1 MSDEVYAAI
10 ERLALGLWG
19 PSVIPPR
26 DAPAEQWAALALRV
40 AETVT
45 ARPRP
50 EGPGAP
56 PAEAVTALVLRPGT
70 EARPLWQVADESLM
84 VSRALDDTAHAYQGE
99 DDAELIG
106 LARSLLDGTPERA
119 AADGSGPAG
128 FRVCPP
134 VVLSRYGSS
143 DADTDDDT
151 DRRTLETEC
160 RSELRD
166 GTDRLRLRRARSAL
180 GLILLTRY
188 ERTSGPEDLDEAV
201 ELLEQAVRFA
211 APDSLED
218 TAHGDLARALSLRF
232 VRSGDSSDLG
242 PAIEHAMA
250 ASVFD
255 RTGAPV
261 GDRAATW
268 QAVLGNALCMRYD
281 ALGAPRDVENAV
293 HAFGESLRRLPAEH
307 PDTPEL
313 RSHLGA
319 ALLRRHE
326 LTGAADDLRASRALL
341 GGTRW
346 ASERAAALHAEFL
359 RSGDLEA
366 LDGAVA
372 DGIAGVGQLPD
383 RRLLPGALHDLAAYC
398 LSRHETLGVRS
409 DAQAAH
415 DLLTV
420 ARRLSRAGTPAY
432 ALLLVGLGRALL
444 ALFPGM
450 GIDSLT
456 SAAELF
462 EEAGGIAG
470 TAPELEAE
478 AVVLL
483 CGTLRRLG
491 RFLDDPP
498 LRGARADAL
507 DARLGELANRLRAV
521 AAADAYPSVLLERA
535 RLRRVLGDPAGGG
548 ELARQALDERL
559 WELLAEPDP
568 GHAHRSA
575 RRNLDAAC
583 ELAAWLLEDGAPD
596 RAFAV
601 VESARALALRAA
613 TETVPVARQLGSL
626 GLDGLRARWLR
637 AVEPA
642 SRGEAPGGA
651 AVLRA
656 AGSAAPAH
664 APVPAELRPLVLEAL
679 SGAADTDPV
688 VGDFTGTTTQDRTA
702 ELCREIGAD
711 AVVHLLPGDGE
722 RSGWALV
729 LHRAGPVSALRL
741 PSLHVGAD
749 ALRTFVGAH
758 DHLLRY
764 PRSGPAGWGRALR
777 AVCDWAWTAAMRD
790 LAGHLVP
797 EDGVGRRGVP
807 RVVLVPTGVLGLVPW
822 HAARRKVGL
831 PDGTRGHRYALED
844 LGISYAPSAR
854 ALEWF
859 AARTLAPLDGG
870 GLVVMDP
877 LRDLPHARREAADIH
892 RWHYAKG
899 TRLGSSG
906 EPGSS
911 PATPRAV
918 LDALHPGA
926 GGPRPPVAH
935 FACHARTCVPAADSH
950 LLLAGGQ
957 RLSAGRLLADGT
969 RATGPGPGSLVVL
982 SACATAVPGARY
994 DEALSLATAFA
1005 SRGAAAVVG
1014 SLWAVGDADTA
1025 QLMTEYHHFL
1035 NLDGLAPA
1043 EALRQAQLRMLER
1056 ARRRGA
1062 GGGPAARTRAEDP
1075 ARWAA
1080 FVHHGR
1086 GLPLPGDAAR
1096 GPGPEDRV
1104 AFRPAG
1110 PGTQVRQ
1117 PILGRL
1123 PGSGRA
1129 EYAWK
1134 CPEPGCAR
1142 ETTGDAKAPYDE
1154 DCCPDHPH
1162 QAFEP
1167 VLPRG

>member
-19 PSVIPPR
+19 PSAVPPR
-26 DAPAEQWAALALRV
+26 DAPAERWTALALRV

-45 ARPRP
+45 ART
-50 EGPGAP
+50 GPDGRGAP
-56 PAEAVTALVLRPGT
+56 PAEAVAALVLRPGP
-70 EARPLWQVADESLM
+70 EPGALRQVADESLTAG
-84 VSRALDDTAHAYQGE
+84 RALHGAAPAYEGEEDADLTA
-99 DDAELIG
+99 
-106 LARSLLDGTPERA
+106 LARSILDSTFESTT
-119 AADGSGPAG
+119 ADGSGPAD

-134 VVLSRYGSS
+134 VGLSRYASS
-143 DADTDDDT
+143 DTDDDT
-151 DRRTLETEC
+151 VRRTLETEC
-160 RSELRD
+160 RGELRD
-166 GTDRLRLRRARSAL
+166 GTDRIRLRQARSTL
-180 GLILLTRY
+180 GLLLLTRY
-188 ERTSGPEDLDEAV
+188 ERTSRPEHLDEAV
-201 ELLEQAVRFA
+201 ELLEQAVLFA

-232 VRSGDSSDLG
+232 VRSHHSSDLG
-242 PAIEHAMA
+242 PAIEHAMV
-250 ASVFD
+250 SVVFD
-255 RTGAPV
+255 QTGAPES
-261 GDRAATW
+261 GRAATW
-268 QAVLGNALCMRYD
+268 WALLGNALCMRYD
-281 ALGAPRDVENAV
+281 ALGAQGDVDSAV
-293 HAFGESLRRLPAEH
+293 HAFVESLRRLPGTH
-307 PDTPEL
+307 PDAPEL
-313 RSHLGA
+313 RSHLGG

-326 LTGAADDLRASRALL
+326 LTGVADDLRASRALL
-341 GGTRW
+341 DGTRW
-346 ASERAAALHAEFL
+346 PSERAAALHAEFL

-372 DGIAGVGQLPD
+372 DGMASVRQLRD
-383 RRLLPGALHDLAAYC
+383 HRLLPGALHDLAAYC

-420 ARRLSRAGTPAY
+420 ARRMSRAGTPAY
-432 ALLLVGLGRALL
+432 ALLLVGLGRALV
-444 ALFPGM
+444 ALFPAM
-450 GIDSLT
+450 GVDSLT
-456 SAAELF
+456 AAAELF

-483 CGTLRRLG
+483 CQTLRRLG
-491 RFLDDPP
+491 RFLEDPP
-498 LRGARADAL
+498 LRGPRADAL
-507 DARLGELANRLRAV
+507 DARLEELANRLPAE
-521 AAADAYPSVLLERA
+521 AAGDAYPSVLLERA
-535 RLRRVLGDPAGGG
+535 RLRRALGDLADGG
-548 ELARQALDERL
+548 ELARQALDEWL
-559 WELLAEPDP
+559 WDLLAQPDP

-613 TETVPVARQLGSL
+613 TETVPVARQLGAL

-637 AVEPA
+637 ALEPA
-642 SRGEAPGGA
+642 PRGQAPGGA
-651 AVLRA
+651 AVLRF
-656 AGSAAPAH
+656 AGSAAPAR
-664 APVPAELRPLVLEAL
+664 ARVPAELRPLVLAAL

-688 VGDFTGTTTQDRTA
+688 VGDFTGTTTQDKTA

-711 AVVHLLPGDGE
+711 AVVHLLPGEGE
-722 RSGWALV
+722 RDGWAVV

-749 ALRTFVGAH
+749 ALRTFVRAH
-758 DHLLRY
+758 DHRLRY
-764 PRSGPAGWGRALR
+764 PHSAAAGWRRALR

-790 LAGHLVP
+790 LASHLAP
-797 EDGVGRRGVP
+797 EDGAGRIGVP
-807 RVVLVPTGVLGLVPW
+807 RVVLVPTAMLGLVPW

-831 PDGTRGHRYALED
+831 PDGSRGHRYALED

-877 LRDLPHARREAADIH
+877 LRDLPHARLEAADIH

-906 EPGSS
+906 ETGSS

-926 GGPRPPVAH
+926 AGPRPPVAH

-957 RLSAGRLLADGT
+957 RLSAGRLLAEST
-969 RATGPGPGSLVVL
+969 RATGAGPGSLVVL
-982 SACATAVPGARY
+982 SACSTAVPGARY
-994 DEALSLATAFA
+994 DDALSLATAFA

-1014 SLWAVGDADTA
+1014 TLWAVGDADTA
-1025 QLMTEYHHFL
+1025 QLMTEYHHLL

-1056 ARRRGA
+1056 ARQRGA
-1062 GGGPAARTRAEDP
+1062 AGGARTRAEDP

-1096 GPGPEDRV
+1096 GPGPEAQV
-1104 AFRPAG
+1104 AIRPAG
-1110 PGTQVRQ
+1110 PGTQDRQ

-1134 CPEPGCAR
+1134 CPEPGCSR

>member
-1 MSDEVYAAI
+1 MSDDEVYAGI
-10 ERLALGLWG
+10 ERLALPLWG

-40 AETVT
+40 AEAMT
-45 ARPRP
+45 A
-50 EGPGAP
+50 GPSAGSPDAP
-56 PAEAVTALVLRPGT
+56 PHEAIATLVHRLDREPALR
-70 EARPLWQVADESLM
+70 QIADEDEL
-84 VSRALDDTAHAYQGE
+84 TAF
-99 DDAELIG
+99 
-106 LARSLLDGTPERA
+106 ARSLLDDTPERA
-119 AADGSGPAG
+119 AADGFDPAD

-134 VVLSRYGSS
+134 ARLSRYGS
-143 DADTDDDT
+143 ADTDT
-151 DRRTLETEC
+151 DADADAAWRTLEAEC
-160 RSELRD
+160 RSELRH
-166 GTDRLRLRRARSAL
+166 GTDQLRLRQARSSL

-188 ERTSGPEDLDEAV
+188 ERTSRPEDLEEAV
-201 ELLEQAVRFA
+201 ELLQQAVRLA
-211 APDSLED
+211 APESLED

-232 VRSGDSSDLG
+232 VRSRDTSDLG
-242 PAIEHAMA
+242 SAIEHAMA
-250 ASVFD
+250 AAVFD
-255 RTGAPV
+255 QIGAPARE
-261 GDRAATW
+261 RAAIW
-268 QAVLGNALCMRYD
+268 RAVLGNAACMRYD
-281 ALGAPRDVENAV
+281 VLGAPTDAENAV
-293 HAFGESLRRLPAEH
+293 HAFVTALGSLPDAH
-307 PDTPEL
+307 PDVPEL
-313 RSHLGA
+313 RAHLGA

-326 LTGAADDLRASRALL
+326 LTGAADDLRGSRVLL
-341 GGTRW
+341 GGSRW
-346 ASERAAALHAEFL
+346 TSERAAALHAEFL

-372 DGIAGVGQLPD
+372 DGLAAVRQLRD
-383 RRLLPGALHDLAAYC
+383 HRLLPWTLNALAAYC
-398 LSRHETLGVRS
+398 LSRHETLGSRS

-420 ARRLSRAGTPAY
+420 ARRTSRAGTPGH

-444 ALFPGM
+444 ALSPQASDV
-450 GIDSLT
+450 DSLAA
-456 SAAELF
+456 AAELF
-462 EEAGGIAG
+462 EEASGIAG

-478 AVVLL
+478 AVALL

-491 RFLDDPP
+491 RLPDGQP
-498 LRGARADAL
+498 LTVAGTEAL
-507 DARLGELANRLRAV
+507 DARLGELARRLRAV
-521 AAADAYPSVLLERA
+521 ADADAYASVLFEHA
-535 RLRRVLGDPAGGG
+535 RLRRTLGDPARGS

-559 WELLAEPDP
+559 WDLLAQQDP
-568 GHAHRSA
+568 AHAHRSA
-575 RRNLDAAC
+575 GRHVGAAC
-583 ELAAWLLEDGAPD
+583 ELAGWFLEDGAPD
-596 RAFAV
+596 HAFTV

-613 TETVPVARQLGSL
+613 TGTMPVARQLEAL
-626 GLDGLRARWLR
+626 GLDELRARWLR
-637 AVEPA
+637 AVEPTP
-642 SRGEAPGGA
+642 RGQVTRGA

-656 AGSAAPAH
+656 AGSAVPAVRT
-664 APVPAELRPLVLEAL
+664 PVPPELRPLVLEAL
-679 SGAADTDPV
+679 SGVTDADPV
-688 VGDFTGTTTQDRTA
+688 VGDPTGTTTRDRTA
-702 ELCREIGAD
+702 ALCREIGAD

-722 RSGWALV
+722 RGGWALV
-729 LHRAGPVSALRL
+729 LHRAGPVSALPL
-741 PSLHVGAD
+741 PSLHVRAP
-749 ALRTFVGAH
+749 ALRTFVRAH
-758 DHLLRY
+758 DHRLRC
-764 PRSGPAGWGRALR
+764 PGSARDDWERALR

-790 LAGHLVP
+790 LAGRLAP
-797 EDGVGRRGVP
+797 EAGTGRDEVP

-822 HAARRKVGL
+822 HAARRKVAL
-831 PDGTRGHRYALED
+831 PDGGRGHRYALED

-906 EPGSS
+906 EPGSD

-926 GGPRPPVAH
+926 SGPRPPVAH

-957 RLSAGRLLADGT
+957 RLSAGRLLADSA
-969 RATGPGPGSLVVL
+969 RATGSGPGSLVVL
-982 SACATAVPGARY
+982 SACSTAVPGARY

-1056 ARRRGA
+1056 ARQGSAGRGA
-1062 GGGPAARTRAEDP
+1062 AARTRAEDP
-1075 ARWAA
+1075 TRWAA

-1096 GPGPEDRV
+1096 GPGLEKRG
-1104 AFRPAG
+1104 AFRPEGSGAG
-1110 PGTQVRQ
+1110 VRQ

-1134 CPEPGCAR
+1134 CPEPGCSR